1 MWAQDKE
8 KQSWFDC
15 IVAIKTS
22 PEELVVIAA
31 MSEQCLMS
39 LCRNMNVYIVNVD
52 YIKDCTVDLFE
63 DFLYWRSDIRIFK
76 ERGFFWNLKVEV
88 QDIEI
93 KSALL
98 TKEKNMQI

>member
-8 KQSWFDC
+8 KPIQVDC

-52 YIKDCTVDLFE
+52 YIKDYTVDLFE